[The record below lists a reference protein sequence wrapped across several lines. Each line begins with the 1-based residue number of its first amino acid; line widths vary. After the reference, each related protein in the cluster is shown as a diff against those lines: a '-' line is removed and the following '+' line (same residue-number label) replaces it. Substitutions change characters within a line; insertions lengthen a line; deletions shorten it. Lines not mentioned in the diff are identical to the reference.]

1 MGLDF
6 EIKKIVWD
14 DKSDVQVQLWDLGG
28 QDRFKGLTRVYYQN
42 AVGAIMVFDCT
53 NEESMIQTKGW
64 KADLDSKVT
73 WNGKPIPVVLF
84 ANKIDQPVGEF
95 MKDRSVLDDLCDEHG
110 FIGWYSHCLFFWK
123 Y

>member
-110 FIGWYSHCLFFWK
+110 FIGW
-123 Y
+123 